1 MDHHQLSAC
10 QRLGGGGVMGMTE
23 LGGPVV
29 RHFPATLFT
38 RLLSSGANVALTIHV
53 GVQVLVGLGLL
64 ELIPHGRGF
73 QLDHVNLGMRHEFP
87 VLPVRIQETT
97 SVVARV
103 VHRTAQAI
111 LARRTQHVITL
122 HAEWFIHCRHLAS
135 CGGGLEEHGG
145 EILLL
150 RRPPRFK

>member
-1 MDHHQLSAC
+1 
-10 QRLGGGGVMGMTE
+10 
-23 LGGPVV
+23 
-29 RHFPATLFT
+29 
-38 RLLSSGANVALTIHV
+38 
-53 GVQVLVGLGLL
+53 
-64 ELIPHGRGF
+64 
-73 QLDHVNLGMRHEFP
+73 MRHEFP

-97 SVVARV
+97 SVATRV

-111 LARRTQHVITL
+111 LARVRTQHVITL

-150 RRPPRFK
+150 RRPPRFEVELRAEVLRLFKTLEVVLGNGGGVVAVSPSCNVKAPVSCARTRGVTYCWAPCRSEHAGSDSCK